1 MGTGALPVPLS
12 STQRVSPVRDI
23 QYAAPQSLDDAVALL
38 SQYGTRARVMAGG
51 TDLIVQMREYI
62 RDVDLVVDGKRIP
75 ELMQLRL
82 DGSGLTLGAA
92 VPCYRIYRDADVIRS
107 YPALVDSASIIGSTG
122 IQGRASIG
130 GNLCN
135 SGPAADSTPT
145 LIAYGAVARVQGP
158 NGTREVPVEQFCTA
172 PGVNVLQEGELLVS
186 LHLPPPAPH
195 SGAKYLRFIP
205 RNEMD
210 IAEVGCGAWVQLDPS
225 GQSVVAARVAL
236 GAVAPTPLF
245 VPEAGAAVA
254 GQPASDAAIE
264 AAGEAAR
271 AAARPIN
278 DMRGT
283 VEHRKHLAAVLT
295 KRALRAAI
303 DRARS

>member
-1 MGTGALPVPLS
+1 
-12 STQRVSPVRDI
+12 VREI
-23 QYAAPQSLDDAVALL
+23 QYAAPQTVPDAVALL
-38 SQYGTRARVMAGG
+38 SQFGARARVLAGG
-51 TDLIVQMREYI
+51 TDLIVQMREHV
-62 RDVDLVVDGKRIP
+62 REVDVVVDAKRIP
-75 ELMQLRL
+75 ELMQLSF
-82 DGSGLTLGAA
+82 DPAGGLTVGAA
-92 VPCYRIYRDADVIRS
+92 VPCHEIYHHPEVAKR
-107 YPALVDSASIIGSTG
+107 YQALVDSASIIGSTG

-135 SGPAADSTPT
+135 SGPAGDSIPS
-145 LIAYGAVARVQGP
+145 LIAYGAVARIAGP
-158 NGTREVPVEQFCTA
+158 NGEREVPVEDFCTA

-186 LHLPPPAPH
+186 LKLPAPAPN

-210 IAEVGCGAWVQLDPS
+210 IAEVGAGVWVQLDPS
-225 GQSVVAARVAL
+225 GQSFIAARASL
-236 GAVAPTPLF
+236 GAVAPRPLY
-245 VPEAGAAVA
+245 VPEIGAALI
-254 GQPASDAAIE
+254 GQPVSDAAIE

-295 KRALRAAI
+295 KRAIRAAI
-303 DRARS
+303 DRARG